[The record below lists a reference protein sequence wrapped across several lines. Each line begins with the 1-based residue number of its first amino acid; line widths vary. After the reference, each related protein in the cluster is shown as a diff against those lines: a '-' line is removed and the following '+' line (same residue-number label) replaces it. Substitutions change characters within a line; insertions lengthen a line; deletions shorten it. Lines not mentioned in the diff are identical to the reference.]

1 MPTVGPSSAP
11 NNAKNPTS
19 RGQVLGTNSVD
30 FIDLNAITS
39 TAALPYNARGN
50 GGNDTVY
57 GNNFDNDLYGD
68 AGDDNVIGRSGNDRV
83 DGGAGNDTLIGDQA
97 SFVVVG
103 PGNVVYTGDDNGAAD
118 GNDTLLGGAGND
130 TAWGGGGND
139 YIPVSRVQ
147 PCGCAPSAKA
157 SSLVMA

>member
-11 NNAKNPTS
+11 NNPKNPTS

-30 FIDLNAITS
+30 FIDLNSITS
-39 TAALPYNARGN
+39 TATLPYNARGN

-83 DGGAGNDTLIGDQA
+83 DGGAEA
-97 SFVVVG
+97 G
-103 PGNVVYTGDDNGAAD
+103 PSEDA
-118 GNDTLLGGAGND
+118 L
-130 TAWGGGGND
+130 
-139 YIPVSRVQ
+139 RRHQ
-147 PCGCAPSAKA
+147 E
-157 SSLVMA
+157 